1 MRMKKE
7 KLLKSSLANKLA
19 KYSAA
24 AGAIVAISSNADAQV
39 AYSGLQDISL
49 SPIDNFNID
58 LDGGGVSD
66 FNLTINNQNYS
77 YSTSFGSTVY
87 GSYCNI
93 SYAFINN
100 MGSNSL
106 INSGPFASALSSG
119 FVISNSNSW
128 SGNQELI
135 GVKSISSYWFVNST
149 TSGSY
154 SSSRTDGNFPGAGN
168 KYIGVK
174 FEINPGEFHY
184 GWIQINLNEQCNELI
199 IKDWAYE
206 TTPGDSIIAGN
217 DGLVPTVAL
226 TTAATEPVNG
236 DFDITITFSEVI
248 TGLEGG
254 EIVVTNGSVKAGT
267 LATADGGLTYT
278 VTITPT
284 ATGDVTIALS
294 AGVAQDNI
302 GNDNDA
308 ATDLIVEADLT
319 SGIDMLQEANKVLV
333 YPNPTKGS
341 VKIDLNNSELD
352 INSITI
358 TDLSG
363 RQIHNQK
370 ITNKLVNLDLS
381 SFNKGMYILTM
392 QTDKNSMTKKI
403 VIE

>member
-7 KLLKSSLANKLA
+7 KLLKGSLASKLA

-39 AYSGLQDISL
+39 AYSGLQNISL

-58 LDGGGVSD
+58 LDGGGVPD
-66 FNLTINNQNYS
+66 FSLNINNFSSGWSSTYG
-77 YSTSFGSTVY
+77 STSY
-87 GSYCNI
+87 GNYFNVN
-93 SYAFINN
+93 YADINN
-100 MGSNSL
+100 LASSNSVVTSSYV
-106 INSGPFASALSSG
+106 NALSVGS
-119 FVISNSNSW
+119 VISSSNSW
-128 SGNQELI
+128 GGGGLLGDLGYYSN
-135 GVKSISSYWFVNST
+135 WFVNST
-149 TSGSY
+149 TSN
-154 SSSRTDGNFPGAGN
+154 SSSGAFSNGNFPGEGN
-168 KYIGVK
+168 KYIGVR
-174 FEINPGEFHY
+174 FEINPAEFHY
-184 GWIQINLNEQCNELI
+184 GWIQVSLNEECSNLI

-236 DFDITITFSEVI
+236 DFDIAITFSEVT
-248 TGLEGG
+248 TGLEEG

-284 ATGDVTIALS
+284 ATGDVTIALP

-302 GNDNDA
+302 GYDNDA

>member
-1 MRMKKE
+1 MKE
-7 KLLKSSLANKLA
+7 KLHKSSLASKLA

-24 AGAIVAISSNADAQV
+24 AGAIIAVSSNADAQV
-39 AYSGLQDISL
+39 AYSGVQDIL
-49 SPIDNFNID
+49 VNTPGVLNQID
-58 LDGGGVSD
+58 LDGDGTDDFGFGIQMMSYSGTSYGFKVNYGGIAGPSNNAVVGSSMVYALS
-66 FNLTINNQNYS
+66 NGYTIN
-77 YSTSFGSTVY
+77 
-87 GSYCNI
+87 
-93 SYAFINN
+93 A
-100 MGSNSL
+100 
-106 INSGPFASALSSG
+106 
-119 FVISNSNSW
+119 SNSW
-128 SGNQELI
+128 RSL
-135 GVKSISSYWFVNST
+135 SISSSYMPHNIGYTGSSFYG
-149 TSGSY
+149 TSSYPFYGGS
-154 SSSRTDGNFPGAGN
+154 FHGAGD

-174 FEINPGEFHY
+174 FDISGGTHF
-184 GWIQINLNEQCNELI
+184 GWIKINFNEDCDELI

-236 DFDITITFSEVI
+236 DFDIAITFSEVT
-248 TGLEGG
+248 TGLEEG

-284 ATGDVTIALS
+284 ATGDVTIALP

-302 GNDNDA
+302 GYDNDA

-341 VKIDLNNSELD
+341 VKIDLSNSELD

-363 RQIHNQK
+363 RQLHNQE
-370 ITNKLVNLDLS
+370 ITNKLVNLDLGS
-381 SFNKGMYILTM
+381 YEKGMYILIM
-392 QTDKNSMTKKI
+392 QTNSSQITKKI
-403 VIE
+403 VIQ